1 MYRIVVYPEA
11 ADQIAALP
19 ADALH
24 SYADVLGA
32 LELTPWNGPPLHED
46 NPAGAVRRWDFGPG
60 HAGQAIYL
68 VLDEQQEVHVMLVQ
82 WFG

>member
-1 MYRIVVYPEA
+1 VYRIVVYSEA

-46 NPAGAVRRWDFGPG
+46 NPDAAVRRWDFGPR
-60 HAGQAIYL
+60 HAGQTIYL
-68 VLDEQQEVHVMLVQ
+68 VLDELQEVHVMLVQ
-82 WFG
+82 WLG

>member
-24 SYADVLGA
+24 AYADVLGA
-32 LELTPWNGPPLHED
+32 PELTPWNGLPLHED
-46 NPAGAVRRWDFGPG
+46 NPDGAVRRWDFGLG

-68 VLDEQQEVHVMLVQ
+68 VLDERQEVHVMLVQ

>member
-19 ADALH
+19 AEALH
-24 SYADVLGA
+24 AYTDVLGA

-46 NPAGAVRRWDFGPG
+46 NPDGAVRRWDFGPG

-68 VLDEQQEVHVMLVQ
+68 VLDERQEVHVMLVQ